1 MKNKNRITLLN
12 FLSNLLLRGIS
23 IFSAPV
29 FSRLLGTSGFGIVS
43 VYNIWTRIL
52 GVAVPMQSNLTL
64 VNARVE
70 YPEDQQD
77 AYQSSVLTMSLL
89 MFAAATALGTIF
101 LKPISQFLN
110 LPAILI
116 YLMLLQAFGNFAT
129 SFAVF
134 FPINGIPRAQIN
146 LAIVILRLS

>member
-70 YPEDQQD
+70 YPEDQHD

-89 MFAAATALGTIF
+89 MFAAAIGDDKPNIERIYKEGF
-101 LKPISQFLN
+101 LDITDINKLPMFLTKLVVN
-110 LPAILI
+110 
-116 YLMLLQAFGNFAT
+116 YLK
-129 SFAVF
+129 
-134 FPINGIPRAQIN
+134 QI
-146 LAIVILRLS
+146 

>member
-70 YPEDQQD
+70 YP
-77 AYQSSVLTMSLL
+77 
-89 MFAAATALGTIF
+89 
-101 LKPISQFLN
+101 
-110 LPAILI
+110 
-116 YLMLLQAFGNFAT
+116 
-129 SFAVF
+129 
-134 FPINGIPRAQIN
+134 
-146 LAIVILRLS
+146 